1 MKLLHT
7 IEEIVYLEHTDAA
20 GVMYFATLV
29 NFAHHAFESFFAKQG
44 FALSYLIQRSS
55 LPLVHLHAEYYSTCY
70 LGDHLKITLYLQK
83 TTKHTLHFHYR
94 ICKHH
99 QLVASVSMIHV
110 CLGQTL
116 PEQLMKIFF

>member
-1 MKLLHT
+1 
-7 IEEIVYLEHTDAA
+7 
-20 GVMYFATLV
+20 MYFATLV

-83 TTKHTLHFHYR
+83 NHETHFAFSLSH
-94 ICKHH
+94 
-99 QLVASVSMIHV
+99 L
-110 CLGQTL
+110 QTSSTGSL
-116 PEQLMKIFF
+116 YFYDSRLFRSNPT